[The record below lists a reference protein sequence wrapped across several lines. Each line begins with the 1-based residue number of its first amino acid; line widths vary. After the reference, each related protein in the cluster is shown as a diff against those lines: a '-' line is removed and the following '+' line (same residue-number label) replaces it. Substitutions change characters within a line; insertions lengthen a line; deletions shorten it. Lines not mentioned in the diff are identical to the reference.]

1 MTLLVEH
8 ENDLSGT
15 KGVSTNA
22 CEKAVKVKGK
32 NDKILIFM
40 ICSVLKLL
48 AKSKY
53 YGHVAASFFS
63 FR

>member
-1 MTLLVEH
+1 VLALITLLVEH

-40 ICSVLKLL
+40 FGSV
-48 AKSKY
+48 SIV
-53 YGHVAASFFS
+53 G
-63 FR
+63 